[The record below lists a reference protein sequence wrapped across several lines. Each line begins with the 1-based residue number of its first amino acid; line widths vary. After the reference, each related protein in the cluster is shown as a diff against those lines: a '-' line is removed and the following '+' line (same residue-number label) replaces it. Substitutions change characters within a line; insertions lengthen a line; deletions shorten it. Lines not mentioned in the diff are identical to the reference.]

1 MIGWFWLINTGF
13 MVTSCG
19 YLEVSIEPE
28 WGLFRS
34 FADKPHTAFQSYI
47 EMMIKIGLIAGLCQ
61 MSVAPIRVGL
71 PTITTITISRHREV
85 ESDFSETANIQLKSI
100 CPYW

>member
-1 MIGWFWLINTGF
+1 MSQNG
-13 MVTSCG
+13 
-19 YLEVSIEPE
+19 
-28 WGLFRS
+28 GLFRS

-47 EMMIKIGLIAGLCQ
+47 EMMMMIKIGLISWLCQ